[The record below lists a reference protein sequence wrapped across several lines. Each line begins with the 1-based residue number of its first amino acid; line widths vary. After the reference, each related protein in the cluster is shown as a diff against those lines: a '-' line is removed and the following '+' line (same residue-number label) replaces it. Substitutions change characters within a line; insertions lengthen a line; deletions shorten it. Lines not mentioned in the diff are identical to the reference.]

1 MARMRAAGA
10 CLITRKRTDSGSS
23 QISSGANSS
32 GRMPPSAISECQ
44 PNCGISHDAENPPAA
59 APKVKPQK
67 MTVIINER
75 WRSGAYSDTSVPM
88 FGIAAPSP
96 RPVIKRKNIICSM
109 LCEKAVAMVQKPK
122 KKTLL
127 IMIFLRPSQSASGP
141 EKIAPSA
148 RPISAALITR
158 PSWWLLTPH
167 SSFSVGAINPMIA
180 ISKPSRA
187 ITQKPRKMICF

>member
-23 QISSGANSS
+23 QMSRGKQQRQNTAE
-32 GRMPPSAISECQ
+32 RHQRVPAKL
-44 PNCGISHDAENPPAA
+44 GISHDAENPPAA

-75 WRSGAYSDTSVPM
+75 WRSGAYSDTSVPI

-96 RPVIKRKNIICSM
+96 RPVIKRKNIICST

-127 IMIFLRPSQSASGP
+127 MMIFLRPSQSASGP
-141 EKIAPSA
+141 EKIAPARGRSA
-148 RPISAALITR
+148 RR
-158 PSWWLLTPH
+158 
-167 SSFSVGAINPMIA
+167 
-180 ISKPSRA
+180 
-187 ITQKPRKMICF
+187 